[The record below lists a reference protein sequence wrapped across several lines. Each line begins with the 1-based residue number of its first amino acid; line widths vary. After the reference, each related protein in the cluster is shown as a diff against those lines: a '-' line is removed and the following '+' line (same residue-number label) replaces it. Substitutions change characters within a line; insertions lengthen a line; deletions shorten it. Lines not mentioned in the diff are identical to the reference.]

1 MNFVASLVLF
11 CRNVVSSWSS
21 GTGMA
26 GIAGA
31 LVYALLTSRF
41 VHLSPSMTLHV
52 MIVVPL
58 LLGVR

>member
-1 MNFVASLVLF
+1 
-11 CRNVVSSWSS
+11 
-21 GTGMA
+21 MA